1 MRGGEKNMVL
11 ADFMLAVTG
20 VMGVVTTGIGMFLQ
34 PPLVWFVALGL
45 GAAGIG
51 IAKGLIPK
59 KKAK

>member
-1 MRGGEKNMVL
+1 MTVTAFMVIVT
-11 ADFMLAVTG
+11 AVMQVITD
-20 VMGVVTTGIGMFLQ
+20 GIAIFLT